1 MTENLVW
8 DLILNRFG
16 PNLVPKIFFVDFTS
30 TRCYTLS
37 KAIIV
42 CNSNENYGTKLE
54 KMAKKLILG
63 LILTLLAQ
71 KCFSDF
77 C

>member
-8 DLILNRFG
+8 DLILTHFG

-54 KMAKKLILG
+54 KMAKKTSFG
-63 LILTLLAQ
+63 P
-71 KCFSDF
+71 DF
-77 C
+77 DPIGPKMFF